1 MRGSR
6 RDTIQTMSCCFRL
19 SGASLLILFGCVGC
33 ATKRTITI
41 IPQPPDATISID
53 DKPVGN
59 GQVTKTIEFKN
70 ATETHRVSASRRG
83 YQEAAID
90 LTSTY
95 NSRELLLNLSP
106 FTRVIN
112 ILVRPAPG
120 VVKVNGQAISE
131 KPVSAISKR
140 LQFTVD
146 DNDNW
151 TQYVVSAERPGF
163 TAAQATVSWTD
174 AQEPVYTLTMQ
185 PVKKDLSVST
195 TPPGAQV
202 TLDDQSLGTSPVR
215 TVGQSFAFNAE
226 SNQFIA
232 RKLTA
237 SLPGYDPVSIP
248 VTWDDGKDEYHIEL
262 VPHTKTV
269 HIITDPPAATVSI
282 DGQEL
287 PRDNAGNSFTTLQF
301 PPVNGRGDLRTYTAT
316 VKKKTA
322 ATEWQPKD
330 LMLAW
335 DNGRSEY
342 EVTLKEIRTVPLP
355 LLTMEMIRDADG
367 AWEAQPKQTTTIA
380 AKDTTEGKR
389 ESPIRIT
396 PPLPKGASID
406 SLAVSPDGKRV
417 LFTVLTD
424 GDPSRP
430 GDLRSQM
437 YVVNADGSGGME
449 IITDG
454 KSLDVTPSYS
464 PGGDQ
469 ILFASNRAGR
479 RLSIWSM
486 PSNGA
491 PGITSLT
498 NDEANN
504 LWPSMDSDPKP
515 RVFYQSMVD
524 TRPDPRIFSTQ
535 VGTSFRTDL
544 SNQGGTQ
551 PRVGPKNDAVLFDAV
566 NEKTGKR
573 DLFRMSDKGGL
584 AENLTN
590 TPDID
595 EIDGAWNGDGTKIVF
610 ASDRGIDEEKR
621 ANYDIW
627 MLDRT
632 KGGSPAQI
640 TTNPSQD
647 DRPVWDPSGN
657 AIYFRS
663 NRGGEWGVWKV
674 NVAR

>member
-1 MRGSR
+1 MR
-6 RDTIQTMSCCFRL
+6 CCLRL
-19 SGASLLILFGCVGC
+19 PRTSLFVLVVCVGCAGC

-41 IPQPPDATISID
+41 IPHPPDATISID
-53 DKPVGN
+53 DKPVGT
-59 GQVTKTIEFKN
+59 GQITKTIEFKDDK
-70 ATETHRVSASRRG
+70 ATHRVSASRRG

-90 LTSTY
+90 LTKGYGS
-95 NSRELLLNLSP
+95 NELVMNLKP
-106 FTRVIN
+106 FTRVVN
-112 ILVRPAPG
+112 ILVRPAPA
-120 VVKVNGQAISE
+120 VVKVDGQPITD

-146 DNDNW
+146 ENDNW
-151 TQYVVSAERPGF
+151 TKYLVSAERPGF
-163 TAAQATVSWTD
+163 TVAQTTVSWTD
-174 AQEPVYTLTMQ
+174 TRAPVYTLTME
-185 PVKKDLSVST
+185 PIKKDLSVTT

-202 TLDDQSLGTSPVR
+202 TLDEQPLGTSPVR
-215 TVGQSFAFNAE
+215 TVGQSFSFDTE
-226 SNQFIA
+226 SNQFVA

-248 VTWDDGKDEYHIEL
+248 VAWDDGKDQYHIEL
-262 VPHTKTV
+262 VPKTKTV
-269 HIITDPPAATVSI
+269 HINTDPPGATVTI

-287 PRDNAGNSFTTLQF
+287 PRDNAGNSVATLQF
-301 PPVNGRGDLRTYTAT
+301 PPVNRKGDLRTYTAV
-316 VKKKTA
+316 VKKKTE
-322 ATEWQPKD
+322 ATEWHPKEIT
-330 LMLAW
+330 LAW
-335 DNGRSEY
+335 DNGQPDY
-342 EVTLKEIRTVPLP
+342 EVALKEIRTVPMN
-355 LLTMEMIRDADG
+355 LLAMEMVRNADG
-367 AWEAQPKQTTTIA
+367 AWEAQPKSNSTIA

-396 PPLPKGASID
+396 SRLPKGASID

-417 LFTVLTD
+417 LFTVFAAGETN
-424 GDPSRP
+424 RA
-430 GDLRSQM
+430 GDLRSQI
-437 YVVNADGSGGME
+437 YVVKTDGGGGME
-449 IITDG
+449 LITDG
-454 KSLDVTPSYS
+454 KSLDITPSYS

-498 NDEANN
+498 SDEGNN

-515 RVFYQSMVD
+515 RLFYQSMVD

-551 PRVGPKNDAVLFDAV
+551 PRVNPKNDAVLFASV

-590 TPDID
+590 TPDLD
-595 EIDGAWNGDGTKIVF
+595 ETDGAWNGDGTKIIF
-610 ASDRGIDEEKR
+610 ASDRGVDEDKR

-627 MLDRT
+627 MLDLT
-632 KGGSPAQI
+632 KGGSPIQI
-640 TTNPSQD
+640 TTNPSYD

-663 NRGGEWGVWKV
+663 NRGGEWGIWKV
-674 NVAR
+674 NIAR